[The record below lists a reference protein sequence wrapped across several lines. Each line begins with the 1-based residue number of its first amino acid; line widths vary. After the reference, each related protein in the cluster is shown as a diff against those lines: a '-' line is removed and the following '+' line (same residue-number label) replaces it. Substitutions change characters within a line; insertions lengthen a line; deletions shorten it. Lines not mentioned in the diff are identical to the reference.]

1 MAIYRTW
8 SVVPTRFENPQLRTE
23 EGKDSRAVDKPHAIP
38 VRVWETDKSWLVL
51 ADVPGV
57 AADAIGIEFFQER
70 LTIRY
75 ERRPEATGTMRHDDL
90 ASGQFERVIRITDE
104 IQPDRIVAKCENGAL
119 RLELPKSEAVL
130 PRKIQVTGESSS
142 N

>member
-8 SVVPTRFENPQLRTE
+8 SVVPTRVENPLRME
-23 EGKDSRAVDKPHAIP
+23 ARKDMQAVSKPHAIP
-38 VRVWETDKSWLVL
+38 VRVWETEKSWLVV

-70 LTIRY
+70 LTLRY
-75 ERRPEATGTMRHDDL
+75 ERRPEETGTMRYDDL
-90 ASGQFERVIRITDE
+90 ASGQFERVIRISDE
-104 IQPDRIVAKCENGAL
+104 IQPDRIVAKCENGVL
-119 RLELPKSEAVL
+119 RLELPKSEAML
-130 PRKIQVTGESSS
+130 PRKIHVTGESSS